1 METSALLS
9 ELQQHLL
16 NYLNGQTTLR
26 QFEEWFVPATWDV
39 QDTDNPQLIET
50 RNAIDARIAEY
61 TNGDWSEGELR
72 NFLRPYVETKVI
84 AFPSNA
90 SSTPRQHTANQSS
103 VRRVSLTFA
112 LVGGPEAPLS
122 PNTLVLATVLA
133 TRPDTLDE
141 QTERNPHEQLVFQ
154 A

>member
-61 TNGDWSEGELR
+61 TNGDWSEDELR

-84 AFPSNA
+84 AFPANA
-90 SSTPRQHTANQSS
+90 SSTPRQHTANESY
-103 VRRVSLTFA
+103 VRRIPLTFT
-112 LVGGPEAPLS
+112 LAPLS
-122 PNTLVLATVLA
+122 LNPLILA
-133 TRPDTLDE
+133 TRPDALDE
-141 QTERNPHEQLVFQ
+141 QAERNSHKQFVLQ
-154 A
+154 S